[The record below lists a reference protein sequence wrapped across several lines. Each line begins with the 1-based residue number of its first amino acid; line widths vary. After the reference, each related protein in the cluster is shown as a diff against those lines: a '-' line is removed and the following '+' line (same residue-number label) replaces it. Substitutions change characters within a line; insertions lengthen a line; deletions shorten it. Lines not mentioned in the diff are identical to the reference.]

1 MAPAVMPLDNI
12 PEESLDSQD
21 SSHSDTASSP
31 LPSGASDV
39 HHAGETELASVGEDE
54 PNLFQEEAPAGGGAG
69 CVQEGEERYVERGV
83 DEKEERVSAVQGD
96 GSEVNVQNGA
106 LTGDPGLEVGQGN
119 GGEREGWRVV
129 EDVWYM
135 RTSRSNGS
143 CYYYNATRDFWSVEC
158 VRVNVKTC
166 LCE

>member
-39 HHAGETELASVGEDE
+39 HHAGETERASVGEDE

-69 CVQEGEERYVERGV
+69 CVQEGEERYVERDV

-119 GGEREGWRVV
+119 GGERDGGGRLVHAHKSLQWLMLLLQCDTRFLVSRV
-129 EDVWYM
+129 
-135 RTSRSNGS
+135 RAS
-143 CYYYNATRDFWSVEC
+143 EC
-158 VRVNVKTC
+158 
-166 LCE
+166 